1 MWTNGVALFKFA
13 EMVIVK
19 CAQCAQCAIV
29 LMHLPDECSGFVIEL
44 CLEMRQFCAMA
55 RALLLQ

>member
-1 MWTNGVALFKFA
+1 MALFKFA
-13 EMVIVK
+13 ELVIVK
-19 CAQCAQCAIV
+19 CAQCAQGAVV
-29 LMHLPDECSGFVIEL
+29 LLHLPDECSGFVIDL

>member
-1 MWTNGVALFKFA
+1 VALIKFA
-13 EMVIVK
+13 ELVIVK

-29 LMHLPDECSGFVIEL
+29 LLHLPDECSGFVIEL